1 MRARDGECP
10 KITDHLCDDCR
21 EHYEQVKALLDA
33 AGVKY
38 IEDPTLVRGLDYYT
52 RTVFEVQVVE
62 GMGSQSAIGGGGRY
76 DKLAEIEG
84 GVHAGPRLRSGFE
97 RMVLVFEA
105 AGTLA
110 DSPKRIDG
118 YIACVDSS
126 VRATAFDLVCA
137 ARDAG
142 LSVEMDHQGKS
153 LKSQFKMAD
162 KLGVRV
168 VIVLGPD
175 ELAQGKARV
184 RNMTTHA
191 ERLVDIAAAKR
202 LLAQFG
208 GNLVGGGAAPFP
220 STRFRCRRCRIR
232 QVEHVHQKQSLP
244 N

>member
-1 MRARDGECP
+1 
-10 KITDHLCDDCR
+10 
-21 EHYEQVKALLDA
+21 
-33 AGVKY
+33 
-38 IEDPTLVRGLDYYT
+38 
-52 RTVFEVQVVE
+52 
-62 GMGSQSAIGGGGRY
+62 
-76 DKLAEIEG
+76 
-84 GVHAGPRLRSGFE
+84 
-97 RMVLVFEA
+97 MVLALEA

-110 DSPKRIDG
+110 DSPKRVDG
-118 YIACVDSS
+118 YIACVDPS

-184 RNMTTHA
+184 RNMSTHA

-208 GNLVGGGAAPFP
+208 GNLVGGGAAPVSIDALFDA
-220 STRFRCRRCRIR
+220 
-232 QVEHVHQKQSLP
+232 EGAE
-244 N
+244 